1 MISSDYYS
9 FFVDTYSLYKDVL
22 ASAAQH
28 NESVVYLHISA
39 LPWMSFPF
47 RNYRVLSSLRY
58 TVGSHQVAIL
68 YIVLCQS

>member
-47 RNYRVLSSLRY
+47 RNYRVLSR
-58 TVGSHQVAIL
+58 VPCAI
-68 YIVLCQS
+68 Q